1 MGSEMGSHRGSVKG
15 MNQSRANMS
24 QMDEI
29 DEGNE
34 DEYDEEEEDSSSDE
48 YDDED
53 DHIDKMADDYAKG
66 YEELLY
72 NAEKSAD

>member
-1 MGSEMGSHRGSVKG
+1 LDGIS
-15 MNQSRANMS
+15 
-24 QMDEI
+24 
-29 DEGNE
+29 EGNE
-34 DEYDEEEEDSSSDE
+34 DEYDDEEEDSSSDD

-53 DHIDKMADDYAKG
+53 DAIEKMADEYAKG